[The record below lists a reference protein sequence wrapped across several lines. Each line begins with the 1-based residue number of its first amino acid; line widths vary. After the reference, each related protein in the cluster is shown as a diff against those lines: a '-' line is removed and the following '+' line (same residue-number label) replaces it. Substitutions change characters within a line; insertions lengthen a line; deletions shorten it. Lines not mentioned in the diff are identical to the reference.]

1 LEYYEPELAN
11 KVWKDPDLNPFYLD
25 RTVGEVWV
33 AFESFI
39 NNLVK

>member
-1 LEYYEPELAN
+1 LEYYELELAN

-25 RTVGEVWV
+25 RAVGEVWV

-39 NNLVK
+39 K